1 MLVCNFMKL
10 FLCQRYEGGIHHGAL
25 KCLVGV
31 WYLYALVATS
41 SYAGEIRSFFIN
53 PGTTSPLDN
62 LGEVVESGL
71 GWGLILYGEEEEKV
85 MAASTDP
92 VMSKVWAVSIHSA
105 RSIYSIKNLFN
116 ET

>member
-1 MLVCNFMKL
+1 M
-10 FLCQRYEGGIHHGAL
+10 
-25 KCLVGV
+25 
-31 WYLYALVATS
+31 ATS

-92 VMSKVWAVSIHSA
+92 VMSKVWGVSIFDKYYFIFIETGISLD
-105 RSIYSIKNLFN
+105 IYCGAECPL
-116 ET
+116 ER

>member
-1 MLVCNFMKL
+1 MVLK
-10 FLCQRYEGGIHHGAL
+10 RYEGGIHSGAL

-31 WYLYALVATS
+31 WYLYALIITA

-53 PGTTSPLDN
+53 PGTTSPLDS
-62 LGEVVESGL
+62 LGEVVVSGL

-92 VMSKVWAVSIHSA
+92 VMSKVWGVSIFLN
-105 RSIYSIKNLFN
+105 YQ
-116 ET
+116 

>member
-1 MLVCNFMKL
+1 M
-10 FLCQRYEGGIHHGAL
+10 
-25 KCLVGV
+25 
-31 WYLYALVATS
+31 ATS

-92 VMSKVWAVSIHSA
+92 VMSKVWGVSITKQVLYY
-105 RSIYSIKNLFN
+105 IYMKYFLYTFVYFLSWRLIFLNR
-116 ET
+116 